1 MDAPRTSSSR
11 STNLRL
17 DFEKS
22 ALCLKS
28 LRPTGDT
35 PKLSRKL
42 LVSDLDTPS
51 FYRKVTK
58 VEVRTDDKD
67 SADAKDREKS
77 VADTGSDR
85 ASNDGDDV
93 VLDSPG
99 VLETCSDSNA
109 TKRSDGLR
117 EDRIEHKV
125 KRSESYRMANSP
137 IMFIRKFSSTAEK
150 SSKISRTPSEE
161 LQEELL
167 KESINYPETVSSP
180 EPRSDGIIGFN
191 AEIAISVS
199 KTTVPKSPRPRA
211 TDIQPARVLK
221 YSGNDTEIW

>member
-1 MDAPRTSSSR
+1 MDNPPRMSSSR

-28 LRPTGDT
+28 LRPTGNT
-35 PKLSRKL
+35 PKLSKKL

-51 FYRKVTK
+51 FYRKVARLD
-58 VEVRTDDKD
+58 VRSENRD
-67 SADAKDREKS
+67 SCDPNDQEKS
-77 VADTGSDR
+77 IADTFGDCI
-85 ASNDGDDV
+85 SNDERV
-93 VLDSPG
+93 VLDSP
-99 VLETCSDSNA
+99 VIIETCSDGNA
-109 TKRSDGLR
+109 TKRSDGPR

-137 IMFIRKFSSTAEK
+137 IMFIRKFSSTTDR
-150 SSKISRTPSEE
+150 SKISRTPSEE

-180 EPRSDGIIGFN
+180 EPRSDGNIGFN
-191 AEIAISVS
+191 ADATISVPQ
-199 KTTVPKSPRPRA
+199 TTVPKSPRPRA